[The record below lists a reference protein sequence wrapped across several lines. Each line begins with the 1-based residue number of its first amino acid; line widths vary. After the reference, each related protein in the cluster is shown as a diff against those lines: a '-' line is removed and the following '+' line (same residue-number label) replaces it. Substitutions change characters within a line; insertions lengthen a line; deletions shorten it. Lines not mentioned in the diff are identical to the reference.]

1 MYEAKVTQVKGS
13 MVVGFV
19 KAIKADKTGMCQ
31 SFLTDEAKE
40 FAKGLLLASKWYPF
54 DLYKSCFEA
63 VCRVN
68 AKSSPEI
75 MRQFGRKS
83 GEETMTAIYG
93 TVFAKSNALGAMD
106 AFKQIV
112 KNVYDSITIESEMIS
127 DNEIQITI
135 SDFDPDFEEWYLVG
149 LGWIERTI
157 ELVIDK
163 ELTSKIV
170 ERSWM
175 GAPATVYRMSWN

>member
-1 MYEAKVTQVKGS
+1 
-13 MVVGFV
+13 
-19 KAIKADKTGMCQ
+19 
-31 SFLTDEAKE
+31 
-40 FAKGLLLASKWYPF
+40 
-54 DLYKSCFEA
+54 
-63 VCRVN
+63 
-68 AKSSPEI
+68 
-75 MRQFGRKS
+75 
-83 GEETMTAIYG
+83 
-93 TVFAKSNALGAMD
+93 
-106 AFKQIV
+106 
-112 KNVYDSITIESEMIS
+112 MIS